1 MYPTEE
7 LQFSVSHV
15 EDMQKKEGAA
25 AARITTAG
33 FVIGNLS
40 LLWPRQSALPSLPS
54 WLPAPPSIVPSNALS
69 SPAALCVFVE
79 PQFAFDY
86 ASAAAAAVA
95 MGIGQSESRE
105 RGGKGRESV
114 RKIVLAMQPHFFLLT
129 SPCKK

>member
-1 MYPTEE
+1 MGMGDVQKEE
-7 LQFSVSHV
+7 
-15 EDMQKKEGAA
+15 

-40 LLWPRQSALPSLPS
+40 LLWPQRSAPSLPAS
-54 WLPAPPSIVPSNALS
+54 WLVAPPSIVPSNALSLSLSLFSS

-95 MGIGQSESRE
+95 MGIGQAERRE
-105 RGGKGRESV
+105 RGGEGGSQSAK
-114 RKIVLAMQPHFFLLT
+114 
-129 SPCKK
+129 